1 MGERLS
7 PYTFAALYGTS
18 KVCWSEIWKAYS
30 TCHVPAL
37 V

>member
-18 KVCWSEIWKAYS
+18 KVWDIAPGWALKAS
-30 TCHVPAL
+30 DLERA
-37 V
+37 

>member
-18 KVCWSEIWKAYS
+18 KVCVQPEVQMDCIEPRLA
-30 TCHVPAL
+30 
-37 V
+37 

>member
-18 KVCWSEIWKAYS
+18 KVCVQLGMQMDCIEPCLA
-30 TCHVPAL
+30 
-37 V
+37 

>member
-18 KVCWSEIWKAYS
+18 KVLIWSLGRVTY
-30 TCHVPAL
+30 TRL